1 MTKNYKE
8 IKINIFLT
16 INVKKDENIKILH
29 QKLSKMMFW
38 VTNCLFEN
46 NLKFSTSK
54 SSSLIMS
61 QIFLKARKEW
71 KVIIISSAWSSGIH
85 SIQSLLYYS
94 TIFSKYSP
102 QTSQNQCLE
111 KASNGLCVGAT
122 PYGLHTLHRAE
133 MTPPPPPLL
142 DCTVYTVY

>member
-16 INVKKDENIKILH
+16 INVKKDENKKILH

-46 NLKFSTSK
+46 NLKFLTSK

-61 QIFLKARKEW
+61 QTFLKARKER
-71 KVIIISSAWSSGIH
+71 KVIII
-85 SIQSLLYYS
+85 
-94 TIFSKYSP
+94 T
-102 QTSQNQCLE
+102 T
-111 KASNGLCVGAT
+111 
-122 PYGLHTLHRAE
+122 R
-133 MTPPPPPLL
+133 
-142 DCTVYTVY
+142 